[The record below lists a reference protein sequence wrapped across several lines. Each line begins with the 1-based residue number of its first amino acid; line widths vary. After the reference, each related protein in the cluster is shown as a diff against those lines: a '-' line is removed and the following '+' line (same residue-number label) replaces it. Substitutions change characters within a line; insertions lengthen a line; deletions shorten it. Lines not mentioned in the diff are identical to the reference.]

1 MGIINDALEAF
12 RFKDTIFYKEESDL
26 KDKYNALKKL
36 NEEYPNNE
44 ELLYELY
51 IVKKGLDGENEIAYE
66 LKKANIGMYVLRDIK
81 LKYEDLTAQI
91 DYVIITSLYTYYVEC
106 KNLIGNITVTDKGDF
121 IREYTFNGKKIK
133 KGIYSPL
140 RQVEAQREVVRKIWE
155 KNTSNVIK
163 LFAANKFNHYRRVIV
178 VAANPDTILNTNQA
192 PKEIKYKILRADTL
206 VKQIEY
212 DFNHRE
218 SDEILDSQKKMEELA
233 KSYVNLSIKDKINYY
248 EFYKNKYCNN
258 EKKINK
264 EELKER
270 LIGLR
275 TNRSKE
281 MNIPAYY
288 VFTNDELDKLL
299 ELMPKTIEEL
309 KESNI
314 LTPVKIKAH
323 GKYIINTINNKN
335 GTNVL

>member
-1 MGIINDALEAF
+1 M
-12 RFKDTIFYKEESDL
+12 
-26 KDKYNALKKL
+26 
-36 NEEYPNNE
+36 
-44 ELLYELY
+44 
-51 IVKKGLDGENEIAYE
+51 
-66 LKKANIGMYVLRDIK
+66 
-81 LKYEDLTAQI
+81 
-91 DYVIITSLYTYYVEC
+91 
-106 KNLIGNITVTDKGDF
+106 
-121 IREYTFNGKKIK
+121 
-133 KGIYSPL
+133 
-140 RQVEAQREVVRKIWE
+140 VRKIWE

-258 EKKINK
+258 DKKINK

-299 ELMPKTIEEL
+299 ELMPRTIEEL

-335 GTNVL
+335 GTTVL